1 MLHVWHHPHKPHD
14 ICVCYVVAMII
25 KVKQGLKC
33 LPKGLKVL
41 VFDEE
46 TEELTVCP
54 FTLVRACVCVNARL
68 IIFFS

>member
-1 MLHVWHHPHKPHD
+1 
-14 ICVCYVVAMII
+14 MII

-68 IIFFS
+68 IIFCS